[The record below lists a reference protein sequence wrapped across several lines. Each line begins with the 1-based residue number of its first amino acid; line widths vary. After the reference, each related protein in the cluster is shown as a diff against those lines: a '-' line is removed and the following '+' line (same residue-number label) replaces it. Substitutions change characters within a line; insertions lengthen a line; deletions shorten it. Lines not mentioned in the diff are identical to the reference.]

1 MPTNVSEVTQ
11 QLMGIVQQDNSGLR
25 DVWIQGEISE
35 IIPPQRGVLN
45 FTLEGNGQKIECVIF
60 ADRAPLQENLPPV
73 GSNVPVNGQI
83 YVYGAISEYRFR
95 VTDIH
100 RTGVPFPDPCLS
112 INDLTDALKAALNN
126 EPLVEV
132 QGEIDKVFVTRQ
144 DYTILKLKDITL
156 DEQANEIIECVLQPG
171 IDPPFPLQQGNRIT
185 VRGKFGIF
193 ANASAYRIEIDDANN
208 ITQVTEQPMAIAAP
222 LNECQGCHQR
232 SRNLQDQL
240 CHICY
245 YARLTYEGIV
255 VGAVQRYFHAPRF
268 ASFSTEREREI
279 RFGREIR
286 GRADIALLNSAGRP
300 EVIAE
305 CKRIGNDNRSD
316 GIEQLIAYL
325 NGSGAKL
332 GLFANDTD
340 PCQWT
345 FLKKNEENDY
355 DEIARSQFEKALGV
369 EPVPEIPPTKTQF
382 EIVHGN
388 IIEAEV
394 DAIVN
399 AADPNLTRG
408 SGVDGAIRDAGGEE
422 IDRECQEIFDSE
434 GVCPPGKAVITT
446 GGNLPARYV
455 IHAVGPIYQGGG
467 FGESQLLARCYK
479 NSLRLAVENGIR
491 YIAFP
496 AISTGNFR
504 YPIEPAA
511 HVALTAVREFVEQAQ
526 QNNEMVPERIQFVLF
541 DQVAYAC
548 YVKELSN
555 LGFGLSCQIG

>member
-11 QLMGIVQQDNSGLR
+11 QLIEIVRDNSGLR

-60 ADRAPLQENLPPV
+60 PDRAPLQESLPPV

-83 YVYGAISEYRFR
+83 YVHGAISEYRFR

-100 RTGVPFPDPCLS
+100 RTGVPFPTPCVS
-112 INDLTDALKAALNN
+112 INDLTGKLKDTLNQVS
-126 EPLVEV
+126 PVEV
-132 QGEIDKVFVTRQ
+132 QGEIAKVFVTTAG
-144 DYTILKLKDITL
+144 YTILKLKDVTT
-156 DEQANEIIECVLQPG
+156 DGRVNKVIECALLPG
-171 IDPPFPLQQGNRIT
+171 IAPPFRLQQGNRIT
-185 VRGKFGIF
+185 VSGKFGIF
-193 ANASAYRIEIDDANN
+193 ANASAYRIEIDDGNN
-208 ITQVTEQPMAIAAP
+208 IQPMAVAAP
-222 LNECQGCHQR
+222 LNECQGCHQCF
-232 SRNLQDQL
+232 RNLQDQL
-240 CHICY
+240 CHVCY

-255 VGAVQRYFHAPRF
+255 VGAVQRYFDAPRF
-268 ASFSTEREREI
+268 ASFSTKRELEI
-279 RFGREIR
+279 QFGGGIR
-286 GRADIALLNSAGRP
+286 GRADIALLNSGGRP
-300 EVIAE
+300 EAIAE
-305 CKRIGNDNRSD
+305 CKRIENDNRSD
-316 GIEQLIAYL
+316 GIEQLISYL
-325 NGSGAKL
+325 SGSGAKL
-332 GLFANDTD
+332 GLFADDTD

-345 FLKKNEENDY
+345 FLKKKNDEENDY

-369 EPVPEIPPTKTQF
+369 EPVAEIPPTKTQL

-408 SGVDGAIRDAGGEE
+408 SGVDGAIRDAGGKE
-422 IDRECQEIFDSE
+422 IERKCQEIFDRK
-434 GVCPPGKAVITT
+434 GVRPPGKAVITT

-455 IHAVGPIYQGGG
+455 IHAVGPIYQGGQ
-467 FGESQLLARCYK
+467 FGEAKLLARCYK
-479 NSLRLAVENGIR
+479 NSLRLAVKNGIR
-491 YIAFP
+491 SIAFP

-511 HVALTAVREFVEQAQ
+511 HVALTAVKEFVEQAH

-541 DQVAYAC
+541 DEEAYAC
-548 YVKELSN
+548 YVKKLSN
-555 LGFGLSCQIG
+555 LGVGLSCQIG